1 MQKTIAKLTLLQHG
15 LMREAQ
21 ALDEMNLDSKKSKKK
36 SNLEDQMEEDG
47 KAFDEEEETINRI
60 GKVIYHSKI

>member
-21 ALDEMNLDSKKSKKK
+21 ALDEMNLDSKKSKK
-36 SNLEDQMEEDG
+36 SDNLEDQMEEDG
-47 KAFDEEEETINRI
+47 KASDKEDDTINRI
-60 GKVIYHSKI
+60 GKLIYHLKT

>member
-21 ALDEMNLDSKKSKKK
+21 ALDEMNLDSKKSKKTD
-36 SNLEDQMEEDG
+36 NLEDQMEEDG
-47 KAFDEEEETINRI
+47 KESDKEDDTINRI
-60 GKVIYHSKI
+60 GKLIYHSKT